1 LAHPPKTGPL
11 TRLGFPCNSSPELQ
25 EKSNE
30 EEAVYGR
37 ADCADAAGGPG
48 SRSDGGPA
56 SAPMTG
62 QRSGCVPAEPYPVA
76 GRWIAEGIRT

>member
-1 LAHPPKTGPL
+1 MAVLI
-11 TRLGFPCNSSPELQ
+11 FPDFPELPVRT
-25 EKSNE
+25 E
-30 EEAVYGR
+30 YGCDTVGNLSR
-37 ADCADAAGGPG
+37 QNGLKKWVG
-48 SRSDGGPA
+48 S